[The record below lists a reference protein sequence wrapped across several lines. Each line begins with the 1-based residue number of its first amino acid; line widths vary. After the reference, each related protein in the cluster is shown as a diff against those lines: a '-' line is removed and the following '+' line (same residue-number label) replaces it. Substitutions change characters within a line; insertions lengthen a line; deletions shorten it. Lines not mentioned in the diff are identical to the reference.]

1 MTVTRRLALRSL
13 FTLTVAAFT
22 GGTLARIAMTPRNGA
37 AGGAAAPD
45 ALSGETFDEM
55 YRGRRIQGR
64 PVPADGIEV
73 LVDDRPLHLMRC
85 ADGGYLTPIDHY
97 QTHPTPLA
105 ATRAAVDELGS
116 APLTRFAAAHG
127 VHPRRESAWPTHV
140 RTSAI

>member
-1 MTVTRRLALRSL
+1 MTVPRRLALRSL
-13 FTLTVAAFT
+13 FTLTVAALT
-22 GGTLARIAMTPRNGA
+22 GGALARIALTPRSGA
-37 AGGAAAPD
+37 AGGAPVAD
-45 ALSGETFDEM
+45 ALPGGTFDEM

-64 PVPADGIEV
+64 PAPGDGIEI

-97 QTHPTPLA
+97 QTYPTPLA

-127 VHPRRESAWPTHV
+127 VPGGSPRGLHT
-140 RTSAI
+140 

>member
-1 MTVTRRLALRSL
+1 MTVPRRLALRSL
-13 FTLTVAAFT
+13 FALTVAAFT
-22 GGTLARIAMTPRNGA
+22 GGALTRIAMTPRSRA
-37 AGGAAAPD
+37 AGGAPATDAP
-45 ALSGETFDEM
+45 SGETFDEM

-64 PVPADGIEV
+64 PAPADGIEV

-97 QTHPTPLA
+97 ETHPTPLA

-127 VHPRRESAWPTHV
+127 VHPGGSPRGLHA
-140 RTSAI
+140 